1 MPFGYWKTAHFTI
14 PPKERMDDG
23 RFETKLPK
31 TEKQSVLHHTIRF
44 ATIMHNITTLY
55 RQCRKHKVPPMKRV
69 LTILF
74 LLLAAGTPASAAMSE
89 EDAAK
94 YRADLD
100 EGISLLRA
108 GSRDEI
114 NRSMAK
120 FKAALK
126 IHPESAEAFYWTAL
140 AYSDQPNYPRAA
152 ENAKNATVYDD
163 KLAEAWLLWGQILLY
178 QKEWRESLNKL
189 ETAARLAP
197 EDPMVLYNLGR
208 VYYHGFRDPDNALPK
223 FRSAWQIG
231 QNMRRN
237 NPEMIALAVSSRYY
251 MGCCEYERGLKSG
264 LAQNFES
271 AINAFNDVINEQ
283 PNNVDAR
290 LRLAMALRK
299 ANRLLE
305 SVSILQGILKGLESA
320 GDRIDPMQRAEVHL
334 QVADTYLKE
343 PQLQGRNEEF
353 VQLHLQEFVRLVGMS
368 SHPALEAVKEY
379 LDAARKN
386 IISD

>member
-1 MPFGYWKTAHFTI
+1 
-14 PPKERMDDG
+14 
-23 RFETKLPK
+23 
-31 TEKQSVLHHTIRF
+31 
-44 ATIMHNITTLY
+44 
-55 RQCRKHKVPPMKRV
+55 MKRT
-69 LTILF
+69 LTILL
-74 LLLAAGTPASAAMSE
+74 LLLAVCAPASAAMSE

-94 YRADLD
+94 YRSDLD

-126 IHPESAEAFYWTAL
+126 VHPESAEAYYWLAL

-152 ENAKNATVYDD
+152 ENAKDATIYND

-178 QKEWRESLNKL
+178 QKEWRESLTKL

-208 VYYHGFRDPDNALPK
+208 VHYHGFRDPDTALAK
-223 FRSAWQIG
+223 FRTAWQIG
-231 QNMRRN
+231 QSMRRN

-251 MGCCEYERGLKSG
+251 MACCEYERGLKSG
-264 LAQNFES
+264 NAINFEN
-271 AINAFNDVINEQ
+271 AVNAFNDVVNEQ
-283 PNNVDAR
+283 PNNIDAR
-290 LRLAMALRK
+290 LRLAMSLRK

-305 SVSILQGILKGLESA
+305 SVSILQGILKGMEAA
-320 GDRIDPMQRAEVHL
+320 GDRIDPLQRAEVHL

-353 VQLHLQEFVRLVGMS
+353 VQLHLQEFVRLVGAS
-368 SHPALEAVKEY
+368 SHPSLEAVKDY
-379 LDAARKN
+379 LAATQKN
-386 IISD
+386 IIGE